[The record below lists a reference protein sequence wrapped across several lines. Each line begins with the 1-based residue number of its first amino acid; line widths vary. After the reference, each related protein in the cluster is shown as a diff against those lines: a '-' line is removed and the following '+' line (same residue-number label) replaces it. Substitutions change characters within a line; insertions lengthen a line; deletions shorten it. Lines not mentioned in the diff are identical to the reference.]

1 MALLVI
7 SIMKFVCLFVNI
19 KAVKKHTLS
28 LLLFG
33 SKIKFFLLFLKVTWS
48 STVYTIKILQ

>member
-33 SKIKFFLLFLKVTWS
+33 SKIKFFLLFLKVIWS